1 MHEKNN
7 PLPLPFKRIMN
18 CFFCAD
24 PSKRPTFEE
33 LENDEWLNGDT
44 MMDNQLKS
52 YMEEKMEILKQKK
65 QKLRLIA

>member
-1 MHEKNN
+1 
-7 PLPLPFKRIMN
+7 MN

-52 YMEEKMEILKQKK
+52 YMEEKMDILKQKK